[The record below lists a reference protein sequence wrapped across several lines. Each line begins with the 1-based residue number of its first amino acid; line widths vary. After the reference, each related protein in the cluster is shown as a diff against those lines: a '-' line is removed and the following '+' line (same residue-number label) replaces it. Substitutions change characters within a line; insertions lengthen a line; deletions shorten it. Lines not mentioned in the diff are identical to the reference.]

1 MQQSILIVEDEADV
15 AEMVVVNLE
24 AEGYRCRVSGR
35 GDDALDVALRT
46 RPEILLLDLT
56 LPGLDGV
63 ELCRVLRKD
72 PRTAG
77 AGIIMVTGRDL
88 PGDRVAGLDAGA
100 DDYVVKPFHVEELV
114 ARVRQLIR
122 RGRALRSSSPLTGLP
137 GNFEIATYLD
147 ELIADGAEFALL
159 HVDVDGFKAF
169 NDYYGFLRG
178 DQAIIFTAGVLS
190 AAVDANAFVGHI
202 GGDDLVAVTHADDA
216 EDVARRVV
224 EAFDAGVR
232 NLYDFADL
240 ERGHI
245 EVTDRTGQVRAHPFL
260 SVSIGVA
267 STRVR
272 AFESGTEAASVA
284 VELKGFAK
292 AVSGS
297 AWRIDRRR
305 V

>member
-1 MQQSILIVEDEADV
+1 MQQSILIVEDEVDV
-15 AEMVVVNLE
+15 AEMVAVNLE
-24 AEGYRCRVSGR
+24 AEGYRCRVAVS

-56 LPGLDGV
+56 LPGIDGV

-77 AGIIMVTGRDL
+77 AGIIMVTGRDH
-88 PGDRVAGLDAGA
+88 PADRVAGLDAGA

-122 RGRALRSSSPLTGLP
+122 RGRALRSTSPLTGLP
-137 GNFEIATYLD
+137 GNFEIAAQLD
-147 ELIADGAEFALL
+147 ELIAGNVDFALL
-159 HVDVDGFKAF
+159 HVDLDGFKAF

-178 DQAIIFTAGVLS
+178 DRAIIYTAGVLS
-190 AAVDANAFVGHI
+190 AAVDDDAFVGHI
-202 GGDDLVAVTHADDA
+202 GGDDLVAVTQADDA
-216 EDVARRVV
+216 VGVARRVV
-224 EAFDAGVR
+224 EGFDAGVR
-232 NLYDFADL
+232 TLYDAVDL
-240 ERGHI
+240 ARGHI

-260 SVSIGVA
+260 SVSIGIA

-272 AFESGTEAASVA
+272 AFGSGTEVAAVA